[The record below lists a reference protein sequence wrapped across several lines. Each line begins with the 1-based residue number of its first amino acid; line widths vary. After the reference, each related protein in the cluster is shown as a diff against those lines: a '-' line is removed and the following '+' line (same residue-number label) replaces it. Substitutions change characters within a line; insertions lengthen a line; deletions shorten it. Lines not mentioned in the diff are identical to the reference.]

1 MFNTT
6 YWQDSG
12 YNSGTTDST
21 TACKR
26 SSKKKQNSN
35 ATNRNTSSN
44 YNASNSNT
52 NPNING
58 TNYNS
63 NAIVPS
69 SQSQLVNGQ
78 YVPVNSNPINTN
90 SKDYING
97 LMAGIFDEYLKKAP
111 IITQPVV
118 APPIVTQA
126 AANVPY
132 QSTLP
137 QPISASCPVANTS
150 VVAFSLKELILLLVF
165 IVIIV
170 LLVMI
175 LMKTFK

>member
-1 MFNTT
+1 MMFNTT

-26 SSKKKQNSN
+26 SSKKKQNSSTN
-35 ATNRNTSSN
+35 ANTSSN
-44 YNASNSNT
+44 
-52 NPNING
+52 ING
-58 TNYNS
+58 ANS
-63 NAIVPS
+63 NAIVP

-118 APPIVTQA
+118 TQPIVTQA

-132 QSTLP
+132 QSTVP
-137 QPISASCPVANTS
+137 QPTPPSCPLGNTS